1 MAGEQRQP
9 PGAPGATECWTCGSK
24 VGVGTALGEAS
35 SVWFTLGRGVIEELY
50 YPTADHP
57 RSRDL
62 IFAVADGID
71 FFSCDNADADS
82 QPESLEPGAPA
93 YRIVNRC
100 RRNRYR
106 IEKIV
111 FSHPDYPVVLQQTR
125 WMPGANGDALHLYAL
140 FNSHLGRE
148 ANHWLG
154 DYKGLPMLF
163 AEGEGAAIA
172 LACSLPWRCRTV
184 GFVGVSD
191 GWRDLKKHRRLTGF
205 YDRAESGNAVLT
217 GEVDTSGGEFLLA
230 IAFGRNAWE
239 AGFNARAAL
248 LQGWEAPLARYLSRW
263 RDWQKAVRPAP
274 TSIDRARA
282 VYRASAAMLRVH
294 EAKLPP
300 GAAVASLSI
309 PWGGARIGDKVGGYH
324 LVWPRDLVEIA
335 GGLLAIDVA
344 DHVHA
349 TLEFLETTQESDGH
363 WSQNMQ
369 LDGEAFWDGIQ
380 LDETA
385 LAILLVGFAR
395 RKNVLTEEEE
405 LRLWPMV
412 KRAAGYIAR
421 TGPATPEDRWERDGG
436 YSPFTLAAEVTALL
450 AAADLA
456 DRCGDPALA
465 AFLIETADLW
475 NAGIERWSYRGGTAL
490 AKRLCIA
497 GYYTREGK
505 TETRG
510 GPPQSDED
518 EPPTDED
525 TISPDAL
532 ALVRFG
538 LRRPDDPR
546 IVDTVKAIDSVLRV
560 EFPTGPGWRRHKED
574 KYGEYAD
581 GRPRD
586 SKGGIGR
593 VWPLLIGERGHYEL
607 AAGRRQEAERML
619 RAMEAAA
626 TDTGLISEQIWDA
639 DDIPERS
646 LYRGR
651 PTGSA
656 CPLPWAHAEYLKLT
670 RSLQDGR
677 IFDMPPYAIERYGNG
692 FVEPR
697 LRAWRFNQRIE
708 SLPAGYRLRLEAAA
722 PAIIQWR
729 IDGWPSSREQPTVH
743 SGLGI
748 HFADLDTDQAT
759 PGSSVIFTFHWTA
772 PDRWEGKDYR
782 VTIADRESQ
791 SPHGRSS

>member
-1 MAGEQRQP
+1 NGE
-9 PGAPGATECWTCGSK
+9 
-24 VGVGTALGEAS
+24 
-35 SVWFTLGRGVIEELY
+35 
-50 YPTADHP
+50 
-57 RSRDL
+57 
-62 IFAVADGID
+62 
-71 FFSCDNADADS
+71 
-82 QPESLEPGAPA
+82 
-93 YRIVNRC
+93 
-100 RRNRYR
+100 
-106 IEKIV
+106 
-111 FSHPDYPVVLQQTR
+111 
-125 WMPGANGDALHLYAL
+125 ALHLYAL

-148 ANHWLG
+148 AKHWLG
-154 DYKGLPMLF
+154 DYKGVSMLF
-163 AEGEGAAIA
+163 AEGEGATVA
-172 LACSLPWRCRTV
+172 LACSLPWRNRSV

-191 GWRDLKKHRRLTGF
+191 GWRDLKKHRRLKET
-205 YDRAESGNAVLT
+205 YDRADGGNAVLT
-217 GEVDTSGGEFLLA
+217 GEVDTSQSEFLLA
-230 IAFGRNAWE
+230 IAFGRNECE

-248 LQGWEAPLARYLSRW
+248 LQGWEGPLNRYKALW
-263 RDWQKAVRPAP
+263 RDWQKVVRPVQ
-274 TSIDRARA
+274 TSIDRART

-363 WSQNMQ
+363 WLQNMR

-395 RKNVLTEEEE
+395 RKEVLTEEEE
-405 LRLWPMV
+405 LRFWPMV
-412 KRAAGYIAR
+412 KRAAGSIAR
-421 TGPATPEDRWERDGG
+421 TGPATPEDRWEHDGG
-436 YSPFTLAAEVTALL
+436 FSPFTLAAEINALL

-456 DRCGDPALA
+456 ERCGDCKLA
-465 AFLIETADLW
+465 KFLRETADLW
-475 NAGIERWSYRGGTAL
+475 NAGIERWSYRSGTAL
-490 AKRLCIA
+490 AGRLGIA

-505 TETRG
+505 SETRG
-510 GPPQSDED
+510 GLPQSDED
-518 EPPTDED
+518 KPPTDED

-546 IVDTVKAIDSVLRV
+546 ILDTVKAIDSVLRV
-560 EFPTGPGWRRHKED
+560 EFSTGPGWRRHKED

-586 SKGGIGR
+586 SHGGIGR
-593 VWPLLIGERGHYEL
+593 VWPLLAGERGHYEL
-607 AAGRRQEAERML
+607 AAGRRQEVERML

-626 TDTGLISEQIWDA
+626 TDTGLIPEQIWDA
-639 DDIPERS
+639 DDIPQQN

-670 RSLQDGR
+670 RSLQDGEV
-677 IFDMPPYAIERYGNG
+677 FD
-692 FVEPR
+692 
-697 LRAWRFNQRIE
+697 
-708 SLPAGYRLRLEAAA
+708 
-722 PAIIQWR
+722 
-729 IDGWPSSREQPTVH
+729 
-743 SGLGI
+743 
-748 HFADLDTDQAT
+748 
-759 PGSSVIFTFHWTA
+759 
-772 PDRWEGKDYR
+772 
-782 VTIADRESQ
+782 
-791 SPHGRSS
+791 